1 MQSGPA
7 TAGRL
12 RRRGEAGQAA
22 EAVIVFP
29 VFLLIIVGV
38 IQFGLWYHA
47 AAVAKAA
54 AAEGVRAARAE
65 GATVDDGRVV
75 TEAFLAQLGPSVV
88 ENVSVQVSRDTNV
101 ARVEIRATAK
111 NVLPGLDLPIHA
123 LAESPVERFRSAGE
137 GP

>member
-1 MQSGPA
+1 VG
-7 TAGRL
+7 
-12 RRRGEAGQAA
+12 RRGESGQAA

-29 VFLLIIVGV
+29 VFLLIIIAI

-47 AAVAKAA
+47 SAVAKAA
-54 AAEGVRAARAE
+54 VTEGVRAARAE
-65 GATVDDGRVV
+65 GATADDGRVV

-88 ENVSVQVSRDTNV
+88 QNVTLQVNRDTDT
-101 ARVEIRATAK
+101 ARIELRATAK

-123 LAESPVERFRSAGE
+123 LAESPVERFRSAAE